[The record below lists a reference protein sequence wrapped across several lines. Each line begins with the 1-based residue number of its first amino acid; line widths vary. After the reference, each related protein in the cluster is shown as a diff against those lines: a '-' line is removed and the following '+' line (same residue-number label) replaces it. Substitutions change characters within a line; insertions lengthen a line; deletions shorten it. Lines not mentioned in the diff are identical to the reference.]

1 MKRTFILTSVLVL
14 TAAVVFSSCGHSRVW
29 ANKEKR
35 NDGPPPVTRQHA
47 PPRPSYNNQLA
58 GAPLIITPHPGFTM
72 ARHANGNYFH
82 RGQQG
87 MLYWKGFD
95 NRFYLDKNQVDRS
108 RYSKFEIKEWKRYS
122 RHSGK

>member
-1 MKRTFILTSVLVL
+1 MKRTFILTS
-14 TAAVVFSSCGHSRVW
+14 AAVVVAAFVFSSCGHSRVW

-35 NDGPPPVTRQHA
+35 NDGPPPVSRQ
-47 PPRPSYNNQLA
+47 RIPSGSTYANNLA

-72 ARHANGNYFH
+72 ARHANGQYFH
-82 RGQQG
+82 RGPQG

-108 RYSKFEIKEWKRYS
+108 RYSKFEIKEWKRYI
-122 RHSGK
+122 RHR

>member
-1 MKRTFILTSVLVL
+1 MKRTFILSSVTFVL
-14 TAAVVFSSCGHSRVW
+14 AAVILSSCGHSRVW

-35 NDGPPPVTRQHA
+35 NDDPPPVSRQRG
-47 PPRPSYNNQLA
+47 PSGPSYANNLA

-72 ARHANGNYFH
+72 ARHANGQYVH
-82 RGQQG
+82 RGPQG

-95 NRFYLDKNQVDRS
+95 NRFYLDKNQVERS
-108 RYSKFEIKEWKRYS
+108 RYSKFELKEWKRYS